1 MDFKKAFDF
10 LRKLSKNNNREW
22 FEKHKAEYLA
32 IKEDF
37 ESFVGDVLKGMIEVD
52 ERLASLEPKKLTFR
66 IYRDIRFSKDKTP
79 YKTFLSAA
87 ISRAG
92 KDTHVAGYY
101 FQIEPGNKSML
112 GAGLYLPAAESLT
125 KIRQEIDYN
134 GDRFKAI
141 LKEKKFNKQFGEL
154 WQGDKLKTMPKGYPK
169 DHPYIEYLK
178 LRSIL
183 AITTFN
189 DTEVNS
195 GKFAKTL
202 VAAMKTS
209 KPLID
214 FLYEA
219 LD

>member
-22 FEKHKAEYLA
+22 FEKHKPDYLLV
-32 IKEDF
+32 KDDF
-37 ESFVGDVLKGMIEVD
+37 ENFVGEVLKDAIGID

-92 KDTHVAGYY
+92 KDTHIAGYY

-112 GAGLYLPAAESLT
+112 ATGLYLPEAESLS

-134 GDRFKAI
+134 GDRLDAI
-141 LKEKKFNKQFGEL
+141 VKEKKFNKQFGDL

-169 DHPYIEYLK
+169 DHPHIEYLK

-183 AITTFN
+183 AMTTFN
-189 DTEVNS
+189 DADVNT
-195 GKFAKTL
+195 GNFAKTL
-202 VAAMKTS
+202 VNAMKTS

-214 FLYEA
+214 FLYQA